1 MPMPS
6 EVDAHLCGRCL
17 SLAGGLAAS
26 GTELCCH
33 PAARPAPTGGIVPM
47 KVEKLDGLICGTW
60 SSRSISAH
68 NQITDIRAL
77 IGLLGGDFLSLDA
90 DAVEIE
96 AIVAIAMGVEN
107 EFLTTTEMS

>member
-1 MPMPS
+1 MD
-6 EVDAHLCGRCL
+6 ENLQVERLD
-17 SLAGGLAAS
+17 SLI
-26 GTELCCH
+26 
-33 PAARPAPTGGIVPM
+33 R
-47 KVEKLDGLICGTW
+47 GTW

-96 AIVAIAMGVEN
+96 TIVAIAMGVED
-107 EFLTTTEMS
+107 EFLTATDMKLIGQHLEQMKAELGEIRQVRT